1 MLNKSKLFLMM
12 ALTFL
17 GMVSWAMIDENG
29 AGLIQMFGL
38 IASTA
43 GITMLFVTTKD

>member
-12 ALTFL
+12 ALTFMA
-17 GMVSWAMIDENG
+17 MVSWAMIDENG

-38 IASTA
+38 IASSS
-43 GITMLFVTTKD
+43 GITALFITTKD